1 MLTSRKRR
9 IWTKQKILIESRPGW
24 GKWKTAGRME
34 GDWGVK
40 KREREAGSE
49 CVMQNMS
56 SQGVKRMIS
65 ASLSASFICGPGTIC
80 CKALWANDEHLQPR
94 PPWARFI
101 LMPPQPLSH
110 SSITLTVPSRRRRR
124 RGGRG
129 RSVSLLLLMLC
140 GLCRAAGALIHHC
153 NRRGRKRLSV
163 DVVRC
168 GNDWGAH

>member
-1 MLTSRKRR
+1 MLTSRERRR
-9 IWTKQKILIESRPGW
+9 IRTKQKILIQSRPGW
-24 GKWKTAGRME
+24 GKWKTAERMD

-56 SQGVKRMIS
+56 SQGVTRMTS
-65 ASLSASFICGPGTIC
+65 ASLSASFTCGPGTISR
-80 CKALWANDEHLQPR
+80 KALWANNEHLQPR
-94 PPWARFI
+94 PLWARFI
-101 LMPPQPLSH
+101 LMPPQPLSP

-124 RGGRG
+124 RRG

-140 GLCRAAGALIHHC
+140 ALCRAAGALIHHR

-163 DVVRC
+163 NVARC

>member
-1 MLTSRKRR
+1 MLTSRKQR
-9 IWTKQKILIESRPGW
+9 IWTKQKTLIESRPGW
-24 GKWKTAGRME
+24 GKWKTAGSMW
-34 GDWGVK
+34 GDE
-40 KREREAGSE
+40 KRERKAGSE

-56 SQGVKRMIS
+56 SEGVKRMIS
-65 ASLSASFICGPGTIC
+65 ASLSTSFICGPGTIC

-94 PPWARFI
+94 PLWARFI

-124 RGGRG
+124 G

-140 GLCRAAGALIHHC
+140 GLCRAAGALIHHR

-163 DVVRC
+163 NVARC